1 MIKISRILLALTLLF
16 SHNNLSAQKKASTI
30 KYESVSR
37 DPLNVRIY
45 TLKNGLKVYMSVY
58 KDAPRIQTLIAVKA
72 GSKND
77 PSDATGLAHYLEHML
92 FKGTDKYGAL
102 DYDKEKAELNK
113 IETLYETYRKTSDP
127 NKRKVIY
134 HQIDSISGVA
144 AKFAIANEYD
154 KMTAAIGCKGTNAF
168 TSFEQTVYIN
178 DVPSNQLENWL
189 NIEAERFRSPVMRIF
204 HTELEAVYE
213 EKNISLDR
221 DDEKVWD
228 GLLSGLFKK
237 HAYGTQTTI
246 GTIEHLKNPS
256 ILEIKKYYNAN
267 YVPNNMAI
275 ILSGDFDPDKTI
287 QMIEEKFGYMNSKP
301 VEEYKFQKEDEILA
315 PIEKTVFGPEAESVS
330 LGFRL
335 GGVNTSDPDM
345 LQVVAKIL
353 FNGKAGLIDLNL
365 NKKQMVISS
374 SVNEMILKD
383 YSCLF
388 LDGYPKEGQT
398 LEQVRDLLLGQ
409 IEELKKGNF
418 PDWIITAVVNQIKLE
433 RIQKL
438 SSNYGRAGE
447 MMDAFVNDIEWKKKS
462 EELKRLSTITKKQVT
477 EFAKKYFNNNYVLV
491 YKRSGED
498 ANVQKV
504 EKPEITP
511 VEVNRDKESSF
522 LKKIT
527 GTRPQPIEPSFADY
541 DKDILK
547 SKLKN
552 GCEVNYNK
560 NMEDGTFRLF
570 YVYDLGRATYPLW
583 PIAIEY
589 LKYLG
594 TSKLNAEQ
602 VAQEFY
608 KIGCSF
614 NVFSGEQR
622 IYVSLTGLNENFEK
636 GLSLFENLLS
646 DVKPDDVVLK
656 NMVDDILKKRAD
668 SKLNKDVI
676 FREALTNYGKYGPK
690 NPFNEVVPESEL
702 NQLQGLALTSMIKK
716 LCRFNMRVL
725 YYGPMELNGVKLLM
739 EKYHDMNPAES
750 TPAMKEYPVSLEG
763 RKVYVVDYDLKQAE
777 IMMLAKGETY
787 DPANTAEYSLY
798 NEYFGGGMSSI
809 VFQELRESKALA
821 YSTYSAFSR
830 PEKNGQNYINMAYI
844 GTQSDKLPEAMS
856 GMMNLLTDMP
866 RSDVQFNAAKASLDQ
881 RLRTERSNKSGI
893 LFDYYAANKLGLKEN
908 ISAKIFEKV
917 QNMELKDVAE
927 FQNSKVKNLSYTT
940 LVMGNKSELNLKE
953 LEKYGEVQ
961 FLTMEEI
968 FGY

>member
-1 MIKISRILLALTLLF
+1 MF
-16 SHNNLSAQKKASTI
+16 SLKNLQAQKKTSTI
-30 KYESVSR
+30 KYQSISG
-37 DPLNVRIY
+37 DPLKVRVY

-77 PSDATGLAHYLEHML
+77 PPDATGLAHYLEHML
-92 FKGTDKYGAL
+92 FKGTDQYGAL
-102 DYDKEKAELNK
+102 DYDKEKVELNK
-113 IETLYETYRKTSDP
+113 IESLYETYRKTTDA
-127 NKRKVIY
+127 NKRKAIY
-134 HQIDSISGVA
+134 HLIDSISGVA

-168 TSFEQTVYIN
+168 TSFEQTVYVN

-189 NIEAERFRSPVMRIF
+189 NIESERFRSPVMRIF

-256 ILEIKKYYNAN
+256 IIEIKKYYNAN

-275 ILSGDFDPDKTI
+275 ILAGDFDPDKTI
-287 QMIEEKFGYMNSKP
+287 QMIEEKFGYMNTKP
-301 VEEYKFQKEDEILA
+301 VAEYKFQKEEEILA
-315 PIEKTVFGPEAESVS
+315 PIEKTVFGPEAESIS
-330 LGFRL
+330 LGFRF
-335 GGVNTSDPDM
+335 GGVNSNDPDV
-345 LQVVAKIL
+345 LQLIAKIL
-353 FNGKAGLIDLNL
+353 YNGKAGLIDLNL

-374 SVNEMILKD
+374 SANEMILKD

-418 PDWIITAVVNQIKLE
+418 PDWIMTAVVNQIKLE
-433 RIQKL
+433 KIQRL
-438 SSNYGRAGE
+438 ASNYGRAGE
-447 MMDAFVNDIEWKKKS
+447 MMDAFVNDVDWKKKS
-462 EELKRLSTITKKQVT
+462 EEIKRLSAITKKQVID
-477 EFAKKYFNNNYVLV
+477 FAKKYFNSNYVLV

-498 ANVQKV
+498 ANIQKV

-511 VEVNRDKESSF
+511 VEVNRDKESPF
-522 LKKIT
+522 LMKIL
-527 GTRPQPIEPSFADY
+527 GNQPQPIEPSFADY

-547 SKLKN
+547 AKLKN
-552 GCEVNYNK
+552 GCEINYNK
-560 NMEDGTFRLF
+560 NKEDGTYRLF
-570 YVYDLGRATYPLW
+570 YVYDLGRATDPLW
-583 PIAIEY
+583 PVAIEY
-589 LKYLG
+589 LKFLG
-594 TSKLNAEQ
+594 TSKLNSEQ
-602 VAQEFY
+602 IAQEFY

-622 IYVSLTGLNENFEK
+622 IFVSLTGLNENFEK

-646 DVKPDDVVLK
+646 DVKPDDIVLK
-656 NMVDDILKKRAD
+656 NMVDDILKKRSD

-676 FREALTNYGKYGPK
+676 FREALSNYGKYGPK
-690 NPFNEVVPESEL
+690 NPFNEVIPESDL
-702 NQLQGLALTSMIKK
+702 NQLQGLTLTSMIKK
-716 LCRFNMRVL
+716 LVSYNMRVL
-725 YYGPMELNGVKLLM
+725 YYGPMEMNGVKTLM
-739 EKYHDMNPAES
+739 EKYHNMTLAES
-750 TPAMKEYPVSLEG
+750 TPPMKDYPVKLEG
-763 RKVYVVDYDLKQAE
+763 RNVYVVDYDLKQAE
-777 IMMLAKGETY
+777 IMMLAKGEIY
-787 DPANTAEYSLY
+787 DPLNSAEYSMY

-830 PEKNGQNYINMAYI
+830 PEKKGQNYINMAYI
-844 GTQSDKLPEAMS
+844 GTQADKLPEAMS
-856 GMMNLLTDMP
+856 GMMSLLTDMP
-866 RSDVQFNAAKASLDQ
+866 QSDVQFNSAKASLDQ
-881 RLRTERSNKSGI
+881 RLRTERSTKSGI
-893 LFDYYAANKLGLKEN
+893 LFDYYAANKLGLNDN
-908 ISAKIFEKV
+908 IAAKIFDKV
-917 QNMELKDVAE
+917 KNMDLKSVAE
-927 FQNSKVKNLSYTT
+927 FQKSKVKNLSYTT
-940 LVMGNKSELNLKE
+940 LVMGKKSELNIKE
-953 LEKYGEVQ
+953 LEKYGEVK
-961 FLTMEEI
+961 FVTLEEI